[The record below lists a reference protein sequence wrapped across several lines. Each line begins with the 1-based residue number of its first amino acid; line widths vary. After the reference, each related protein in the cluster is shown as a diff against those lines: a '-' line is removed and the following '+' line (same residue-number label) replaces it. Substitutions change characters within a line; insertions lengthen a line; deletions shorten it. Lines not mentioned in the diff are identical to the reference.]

1 MNKKNLKTRCAFIA
15 GLLGCVAMTAHA
27 EDSNKEETPKGKAI
41 ITIFSDIHSG
51 FGHVNDDRGFNLD
64 RAYLGYQ
71 YDLSKELQLKVV
83 ADFGQSKSVDDHQ
96 RIGFVK
102 NAQISWKREKWTLHA
117 GLISTT
123 QFKFQESF
131 WGKRYVMKSFQDEY
145 KFGSSADLAV
155 SAAYDFNDYVSADV
169 ILANGEG
176 YKKLQVKDGLQYGA
190 GVTLMPVKNLFI
202 RLYGSYNEASEE
214 SGKGITNLASFIGYK
229 HKSFSLAAEYNY
241 QKNASYADGQDQSG
255 VSAYATVNLSKKVG
269 VFGRWDYLTSK
280 NKWNEENDGMA
291 GLVGAEF
298 RLGKC
303 IKLSPNFRIWSPK
316 AGSMPNSYYAYLNA
330 SFSL

>member
-1 MNKKNLKTRCAFIA
+1 M
-15 GLLGCVAMTAHA
+15 
-27 EDSNKEETPKGKAI
+27 
-41 ITIFSDIHSG
+41 
-51 FGHVNDDRGFNLD
+51 NDDRGFNLD

-214 SGKGITNLASFIGYK
+214 SGKGITNLASFMDINTSHFLWLQNIIIRK
-229 HKSFSLAAEYNY
+229 MPATQTDKTRAVCQPMQRSTCLRKSESLVVGTILL
-241 QKNASYADGQDQSG
+241 QKTNGMKRMMVWQD
-255 VSAYATVNLSKKVG
+255 L
-269 VFGRWDYLTSK
+269 
-280 NKWNEENDGMA
+280 
-291 GLVGAEF
+291 
-298 RLGKC
+298 
-303 IKLSPNFRIWSPK
+303 
-316 AGSMPNSYYAYLNA
+316 
-330 SFSL
+330 